1 MLASKRTRTKER
13 DNMTRISEEFD
24 ENDCPNVVKRKR
36 FSRDG
41 GVLGENKLVL
51 EELEKNNTDDD
62 GSGNESSD
70 SSLEPMPT
78 EDSPLK
84 QKSIQPVNNK
94 QHLTTPDNKY
104 ALSSSFLRKRNG
116 TENCHFD
123 KLSDELLLIIF
134 LKLPKVQLCK
144 LALVSKRWRRIAYD
158 DSMWSRIDLG
168 HKSLHPR
175 NLEHVLKRG
184 VRVLRLAGAAIPSP
198 VIKPKSS
205 YLIPNFVSKLEYLDL
220 TMAQISAEGVADI
233 MRVCRNLKK
242 LSLENCP
249 LNLETCEQI
258 GHNTD
263 LEVLNLTS
271 TTGIKSNGLEAIL
284 ACCTKLITLNI
295 SWTAMDQETLQTLS
309 VTICKSVKE
318 LNISGCRKNLTD
330 DHVKF
335 ILEKCPGLIQL
346 DMSDCTSL
354 TFKTLDNI
362 VKNLKHLKDLGLSRC
377 YNMSSSNFKSLTC
390 IKSLTNLQIHG
401 VLHDAVLKILIAD
414 LKKANIVVNNCPFST
429 IGRPTVGCRKT
440 SIWGEKVR
448 E

>member
-1 MLASKRTRTKER
+1 MLASKRTRAKER
-13 DNMTRISEEFD
+13 DNLTRISEGLD

-36 FSRDG
+36 LSRDG
-41 GVLGENKLVL
+41 GVLGENKVVL
-51 EELEKNNTDDD
+51 EELEKINTDDD
-62 GSGNESSD
+62 GSGNESSE
-70 SSLEPMPT
+70 SYKEPMPT

-84 QKSIQPVNNK
+84 EKSIQPVNSK
-94 QHLTTPDNKY
+94 EHLTTPDNKY
-104 ALSSSFLRKRNG
+104 AISSFIQEKNG

-134 LKLPKVQLCK
+134 FKLQKVQLCK
-144 LALVSKRWRRIAYD
+144 LALVCKRWRRIAYD

-168 HKSLHPR
+168 HKGLHPR

-271 TTGIKSNGLEAIL
+271 TTGIKFNGLEAIL
-284 ACCTKLITLNI
+284 ACCTKLFALNL

-309 VTICKSVKE
+309 VTICKSVKD

-330 DHVKF
+330 EHVKK

-354 TFKTLDNI
+354 THKTLDNI
-362 VKNLKHLKDLGLSRC
+362 VKNMKHLKDLGLSRC
-377 YNMSSSNFKSLTC
+377 YNMSSSNFKSLTN
-390 IKSLTNLQIHG
+390 IKSLKNLQIHG
-401 VLHDAVLKILIAD
+401 VLHDSVLNTLIVD

-429 IGRPTVGCRKT
+429 IGRPTVGCHKT
-440 SIWGEKVR
+440 SIWGERVR